1 MKNFTK
7 LILLFLI
14 SSQIVVA
21 QLPLNFGSSNW
32 DYSYKQPIGGVCTP
46 PSDSPSGVSWTS
58 PAYGKPMGEWTFV
71 SNSLPIGYNTPPSP
85 IDSYGVLKITTLL
98 PFGSDPA
105 NKPTTAYLRQTITL
119 TTIPRSS
126 YASFTLKLK
135 ADDGVRI
142 YFNGTEVVNHNLPP
156 GSINSN
162 TSANV
167 AVGTE
172 IDDHTFII
180 PNTFASN
187 PTDANKI
194 TITAEIH
201 QSTTG
206 LANNC
211 TTPSSDMFFD
221 MQLTGTLPDPNTLVG
236 YGSSWSYSH
245 NGSMPVAQSGV
256 SWFND
261 AYDFSSWSQG
271 PSSFGFNETV
281 NTTLN
286 SSIYTAYFR
295 KDVAVPNFATYTKYY
310 LKMIV
315 DDGAVIYFNGVRVAY
330 LRMDAL
336 SSYGYSTFANTIVG
350 PGSPPQVPEGVEVII
365 PVDAS
370 YVTSSNLKIAVE
382 VHQCDAGSSDMF
394 FNLKLIGS
402 NETPTLTRGPY
413 LQLPH
418 PTGMQIRWQTNIA
431 EIGKVCYSSDGLISG
446 SNSGTCVSELMA
458 STEHLINIT
467 GLTENSNYFY
477 AIENTTNTLFL
488 GGANY
493 KFITPPSGV
502 NNSIPTRIWV
512 TGDASQNHYTDVQ
525 AKVLNAFENYKST
538 NSLPA
543 PDLWLLLGDIGN
555 EDGTLGEFDD
565 RFFQSYVASSSHIM
579 QQTPILVTPGNHD
592 YYSGPDFTNIE
603 QTTIKNINDFTSTA
617 GLMNTFFISTPGRAL
632 SNFRATKNNPFYNL
646 FSFPDGSKPTSLS
659 SKYSTTNSPEKKSYY
674 SYNHNNIHF
683 ISLDSY
689 GFYNN
694 HLLYAGIPSSPLQ
707 NPQMAWLMDDLA
719 HNNQLWTIMYW
730 HHSPYTKG
738 GGHNSDLVI
747 ADEFI
752 LTGIREK
759 LIKYLDDSN
768 YKIDLVL
775 NGHSHHYERSRL
787 LKGHYGLSSTFET
800 AIHNNNSVANASHN
814 GKFTSSSLECPYI
827 KSSTG
832 PNEGI
837 VYVVT
842 GSAGQIQEAQ
852 DNIDFSAGHKALN
865 GAYFRPT
872 ITESV
877 AKKDTALHGTVNRT
891 TLSSVEETKGGSF
904 YIEVKGNRLDAKF
917 IEEVTGNV
925 TDNFTIFKDVN
936 KGETLVKLITPT
948 DLPAQS
954 PQLQSISSP
963 WPQVNGLE
971 ITNPLTEKLSF
982 TDGIATVANPIVGQ
996 EYTLKDSYGCLTQ
1009 KYRFHFDNK
1018 CWPNGVSINNT
1029 IFGPN
1034 VEIIKSSTFIN
1045 ASNTIK
1051 ANSKVFYQ
1059 AASAI
1064 NLNQNTFKV
1073 ENNAVFTATIVS
1085 PCSN

>member
-1 MKNFTK
+1 M
-7 LILLFLI
+7 
-14 SSQIVVA
+14 
-21 QLPLNFGSSNW
+21 
-32 DYSYKQPIGGVCTP
+32 PIATV
-46 PSDSPSGVSWTS
+46 
-58 PAYGKPMGEWTFV
+58 
-71 SNSLPIGYNTPPSP
+71 
-85 IDSYGVLKITTLL
+85 L

-142 YFNGTEVVNHNLPP
+142 YFNGTEVANHNLPP

-167 AVGTE
+167 AVVTD
-172 IDDHTFII
+172 IVDHTFII

-221 MQLTGTLPDPNTLVG
+221 MELTGTL
-236 YGSSWSYSH
+236 GSI
-245 NGSMPVAQSGV
+245 NP
-256 SWFND
+256 
-261 AYDFSSWSQG
+261 
-271 PSSFGFNETV
+271 TV
-281 NTTLN
+281 
-286 SSIYTAYFR
+286 
-295 KDVAVPNFATYTKYY
+295 
-310 LKMIV
+310 
-315 DDGAVIYFNGVRVAY
+315 
-330 LRMDAL
+330 
-336 SSYGYSTFANTIVG
+336 
-350 PGSPPQVPEGVEVII
+350 
-365 PVDAS
+365 
-370 YVTSSNLKIAVE
+370 
-382 VHQCDAGSSDMF
+382 
-394 FNLKLIGS
+394 
-402 NETPTLTRGPY
+402 TRGPY

-431 EIGKVCYSSDGLISG
+431 EKGKVCYSSNGLISD
-446 SNSGTCVSELMA
+446 SNQGTCVSELMA

-467 GLTENSNYFY
+467 DLSENSNYFY

-502 NNSIPTRIWV
+502 NNSISTRIWV

-525 AKVLNAFENYKST
+525 AKVLNAFENYKSI
-538 NSLPA
+538 NNLPA

-555 EDGTLGEFDD
+555 ENGTLGEFDN

-592 YYSGPDFTNIE
+592 YYSGTDFTSNE
-603 QTTIKNINDFTSTA
+603 QTTINNINYFTSEVGT
-617 GLMNTFFISTPGRAL
+617 MNTFYITDHGRAL

-646 FSFPDGSKPTSLS
+646 FSFPDGTMPGSLS
-659 SKYSTTNSPEKKSYY
+659 SKYSTTNSDEKKSYY

-694 HLLYAGIPSSPLQ
+694 HLLYAGLPNDVTN
-707 NPQMAWLMDDLA
+707 NPQMSWLKNDLA
-719 HNNQLWTIMYW
+719 HNTQQWTIMYW

-738 GGHNSDLVI
+738 AGHNSDLVM

-787 LKGHYGLSSTFET
+787 LKGHYGLSSTFKT
-800 AIHNNNSVANASHN
+800 IDHNNNSTANAAHN

-832 PNEGI
+832 LTNEGI

-842 GSAGQIQEAQ
+842 GSAGQLQKSQ
-852 DNIDFSAGHKALN
+852 DDVNFSVGHEALN

-872 ITESV
+872 ITETV
-877 AKKDTALHGTVNRT
+877 AKKNKPLETVNRT

-917 IEEVTGNV
+917 IEEMTGNV

-971 ITNPLTEKLSF
+971 ITNPLAEKSTF
-982 TDGIATVANPIVGQ
+982 TNGIASVENPIVGQ

-1009 KYRFHFDNK
+1009 KYRFHFDDK
-1018 CWPNGVSINNT
+1018 CWTNGVSINNT
-1029 IFGPN
+1029 IDGPN

-1045 ASNTIK
+1045 ANNTIK

-1073 ENNAVFTATIVS
+1073 ENNAVFSATIVS
-1085 PCSN
+1085 PCSNLK